1 MSKIWEFLKRFY
13 EEAYD
18 VPNFYLEI
26 EDKLYCHVF
35 TIFFIL
41 SIFLGVAYVIKM
53 LLSLRETK
61 EDRMKRKKKMEKLI
75 LGVLEEK
82 DKNKKER
89 NI

>member
-1 MSKIWEFLKRFY
+1 MSKIWELLKRFY

-18 VPNFYLEI
+18 LPNFYLGI

-41 SIFLGVAYVIKM
+41 ALILGAIYSIKLIRSLGE
-53 LLSLRETK
+53 SK
-61 EDRMKRKKKMEKLI
+61 EERKERKKRIEKLI

>member
-1 MSKIWEFLKRFY
+1 MKEFLKRMY
-13 EEAYD
+13 EQAYD
-18 VPNFYLEI
+18 IPNFYLEI
-26 EDKLYCHVF
+26 ENELYCHVF

-41 SIFLGVAYVIKM
+41 ALFLGAAYITKL

-61 EDRMKRKKKMEKLI
+61 EEKRERKRKMDKMI

-82 DKNKKER
+82 DKNKKAK